1 MMWVWLK
8 LIPKKKKIKL
18 DNIYLA
24 DASKNALVWTNTVT
38 TNLVKSIQLWKYI
51 GVNKNI

>member
-1 MMWVWLK
+1 MMLVWLK
-8 LIPKKKKIKL
+8 PICKKKQKL
-18 DNIYLA
+18 DNIYLP
-24 DASKNALVWTNTVT
+24 DASETALVWTNTVT